1 MEFDPR
7 EKAIVL
13 TTSFLANSQAAQVPK
28 DTLALGLQMMLIS
41 RDIKLDIVE
50 ITDMI
55 DAIQNEQK
63 ESLKESF
70 AFLDKNKK
78 QFDGFKKLHHLFR
91 KAPVQIINKNH
102 HAKLFF
108 IHRLFQ
114 LSHGIVIE
122 G

>member
-78 QFDGFKKLHHLFR
+78 QFDGF
-91 KAPVQIINKNH
+91 
-102 HAKLFF
+102 
-108 IHRLFQ
+108 
-114 LSHGIVIE
+114 SH
-122 G
+122 